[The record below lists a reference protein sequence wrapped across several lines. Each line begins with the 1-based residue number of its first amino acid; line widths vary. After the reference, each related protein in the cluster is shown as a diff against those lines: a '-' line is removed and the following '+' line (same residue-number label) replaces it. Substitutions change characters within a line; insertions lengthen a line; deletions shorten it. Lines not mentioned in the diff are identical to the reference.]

1 MASFSKGTVSTT
13 DNNDPCPCG
22 VEGCNAPP
30 PPSNKHCQCGLPMHV
45 HLNRHQS
52 EDVNFPHFGEFCRK
66 CADKATAP
74 RDRAH
79 QLWLKKIIK
88 DCRPEDKPTPFPVL
102 LGGLLEDELVQK
114 RKIFKSYPAQRIFA
128 MRADN
133 EWSFNTACEQAF
145 WGHELE
151 QHVCFTKMLDGIT
164 NPEPDAPPP
173 AKRYK
178 PMVQYPAFSLE
189 ASAEPSPEP
198 EPEAEPQLTSL
209 ERGRARTDPCAL
221 SALDQQLSP
230 LWKERLDTYLRWQ
243 GGEAPPADSWVAK
256 HAKLA

>member
-1 MASFSKGTVSTT
+1 MASFSKGTVFTA
-13 DNNDPCPCG
+13 DDNDPCPCG
-22 VEGCNAPP
+22 AEGCNAPP
-30 PPSNKHCQCGLPMHV
+30 PPPDKHCKCGLPMHV
-45 HLNRHQS
+45 HLNRHRS
-52 EDVNFPHFGEFCRK
+52 KDVNFPHIGGVCCK
-66 CADKATAP
+66 CAEKATAP
-74 RDRAH
+74 RDRTH
-79 QLWLKKIIK
+79 QLWLQKIIK
-88 DCRPEDKPTPFPVL
+88 DYRPKDKPAPFPVL
-102 LGGLLEDELVQK
+102 LGCFGDELVQNLE
-114 RKIFKSYPAQRIFA
+114 IFKSYSAQRIFA
-128 MRADN
+128 MRAD
-133 EWSFNTACEQAF
+133 EWSFTQACQQAF
-145 WGHELE
+145 VGHELE
-151 QHVCFTKMLDGIT
+151 KHTLFTKMLDGAT

-209 ERGRARTDPCAL
+209 ERGRARAGPCAL

-230 LWKERLDTYLRWQ
+230 LWGGRLDTYLRWQ

>member
-1 MASFSKGTVSTT
+1 MASFSKGTVDTT

-30 PPSNKHCQCGLPMHV
+30 PPPNKHCKCGLPMHV
-45 HLNRHQS
+45 HLNRHRS
-52 EDVNFPHFGEFCRK
+52 EDVNFPHIGGVCCE
-66 CADKATAP
+66 CAEKATDP
-74 RDRAH
+74 QDRTH
-79 QLWLKKIIK
+79 RLWLQDIIK
-88 DCRPEDKPTPFPVL
+88 NCSPDDETIPFPVL
-102 LGGLLEDELVQK
+102 LSCFGDELAQK
-114 RKIFKSYPAQRIFA
+114 LEIFKSYSAQRIFA

-133 EWSFNTACEQAF
+133 EWSFAKACHQAF

-151 QHVCFTKMLDGIT
+151 KHTHFTKMLNRIT

-178 PMVQYPAFSLE
+178 PMVQYPAFSPE

-209 ERGRARTDPCAL
+209 ERGRARADPRAL
-221 SALDQQLSP
+221 SVLDQQLSP
-230 LWKERLDTYLRWQ
+230 LWKGRLDTYLRWQ
-243 GGEAPPADSWVAK
+243 GGEAPPADNWVAK
-256 HAKLA
+256 HARLA